1 MLPLQTHG
9 LPVIMLLLN
18 NKNMKGG
25 ILIMQMVRVIYD
37 LKGKILLTQQGTN
50 VYTPQGVPYMDVQL
64 EDGSYIESMDT
75 SISPHRPVI
84 KITPDPYGDI
94 KQQIQSCIDQLA
106 QTRQANM
113 ATTLTLMQH

>member
-1 MLPLQTHG
+1 
-9 LPVIMLLLN
+9 
-18 NKNMKGG
+18 
-25 ILIMQMVRVIYD
+25 MQMVRVIYD

-113 ATTLTLMQH
+113 ATTLTLMQALAEVYEQMIAIKASLPGGGF